1 MGCNIAQE
9 NPLIGRW
16 KSNKSETII
25 EIKNCGE
32 YTEHQ
37 IALITS
43 KITFGEL
50 VLDIDDETITSH
62 YQGSVDTGEYKLL
75 NIDNEIVRIESYN
88 KLTDEIEVV
97 SIEVQGDRMWMPSSL
112 VNFREVFDKLK

>member
-9 NPLIGRW
+9 NPLIGQW
-16 KSNKSETII
+16 KSNKNETIK